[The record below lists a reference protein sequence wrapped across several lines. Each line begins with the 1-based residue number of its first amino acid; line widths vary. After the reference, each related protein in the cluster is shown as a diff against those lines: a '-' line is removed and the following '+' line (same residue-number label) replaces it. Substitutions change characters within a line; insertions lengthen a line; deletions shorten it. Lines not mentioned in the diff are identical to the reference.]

1 MSNKVAQ
8 FAGRSPLAPLME
20 QFIQEKR
27 ACGYKYHHGAIFLS
41 RFDAFLC
48 SQGLDRCELPRAH
61 YQQWFAKQRHESAAN
76 QQMRI
81 SMVRQFALYMCRHGH
96 SADVPDR
103 MCGVKSGQASSF
115 APRIF
120 SHAEIE
126 RLLATVDQLKPDAK
140 ASPWRHLVMPEVF
153 RLLYGCGLRV
163 NEVLQL
169 RVADVDLVRGVLTV
183 RAAKFGKDRL
193 VPPALPLVQRLG
205 QYAAVIGPRQ
215 DDAYFFP
222 SAQGESWS
230 IQGVYGLFRKLLYR
244 SAISHGGRGRGP
256 RIHDL
261 RHTFAVHTL
270 LRWYRE
276 GADLQAKLPV
286 LATYLGHLSV
296 EGTQQYLHLTAELF
310 PEVMVRVN
318 ETFGDVIP
326 DRRGS

>member
-1 MSNKVAQ
+1 MSNKITQ
-8 FAGRSPLAPLME
+8 FVGESPIAPLME

-27 ACGYKYHHGAIFLS
+27 ACGHRYHHAASILS

-48 SQGLDRCELPRAH
+48 SQGLGQCELPRSH
-61 YQQWFAKQRHESAAN
+61 NRQWLAKQPHESAAN
-76 QQMRI
+76 QQYRI
-81 SMVRQFALYMCRHGH
+81 SVVRQFAMYMCRLGH
-96 SADVPDR
+96 RADVPDQ
-103 MCGVKSGQASSF
+103 MCGVRRATPFS
-115 APRIF
+115 PRILT
-120 SHAEIE
+120 HAEIE
-126 RLLATVDQLKPDAK
+126 RLLAAVDQLRPDAK

-169 RVADVDLVRGVLTV
+169 RVADVDLAHGVLTV

-193 VPPALPLVQRLG
+193 VPPALPLVQRLV
-205 QYAAVIGPRQ
+205 QYAAEIGPRA

-222 SAQGESWS
+222 SAQGGSWS
-230 IQGVYGLFRKLLYR
+230 TQGIYALYRKLLYR
-244 SAISHGGRGRGP
+244 SGISHGGRGRGP

-286 LATYLGHLSV
+286 LATYLGHVSV
-296 EGTQQYLHLTAELF
+296 EGTQQYLHLTAEMF
-310 PEVMVRVN
+310 PEVVVRVN
-318 ETFGDVIP
+318 DAFGDVIP
-326 DRRGS
+326 QRSAS